1 LLLHCNQRLCFFI
14 AGSTP
19 RRRCSRI
26 GEKIF
31 MCPII
36 DSSSLDKFEGWP
48 SEKPLQMLL
57 QKNYQQMYHTMFVEF
72 RRGEKYGLYEM
83 VEDSSQST
91 VLFPL
96 SSNTTHLKKDT
107 LTLPVR
113 LSIRQGSVK
122 KNFPELFTAYG
133 IYKAQSRP
141 KARFITSTFFWPIF
155 AATSR
160 ISAWSVFFA
169 PHRERT
175 DPARRAFGTAARN
188 RFIYQPGRHE

>member
-1 LLLHCNQRLCFFI
+1 MKINVPVKVTIFLCCCIAISGCVSLLQEAHRG
-14 AGSTP
+14 AAVPVS
-19 RRRCSRI
+19 

-91 VLFPL
+91 VFI
-96 SSNTTHLKKDT
+96 SFVIQHYSFKKDT

-141 KARFITSTFFWPIF
+141 KSPFHYINILLADFCRDFPYK
-155 AATSR
+155 R
-160 ISAWSVFFA
+160 VVSVFS
-169 PHRERT
+169 PSS
-175 DPARRAFGTAARN
+175 GKN
-188 RFIYQPGRHE
+188 